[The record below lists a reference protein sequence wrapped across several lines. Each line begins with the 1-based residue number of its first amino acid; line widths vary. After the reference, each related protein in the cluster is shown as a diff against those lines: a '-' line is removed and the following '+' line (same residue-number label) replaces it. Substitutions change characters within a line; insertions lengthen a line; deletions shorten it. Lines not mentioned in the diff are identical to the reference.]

1 MICASKCQLPFFT
14 GGNSW
19 FLSPSQNSHSQF
31 GANYSIHCAGSRAT
45 ATEWMETYQGC
56 GPSPISL
63 KSDKIWKKK
72 ANFLSRYAVNP
83 SYCHVKSGF
92 LQRKYVRNPE
102 TIFQDSQ
109 RLPPGPRK
117 ICPFRRKR
125 IAVLCEKRYNITEDT
140 APMRAPPAHSA
151 KKGESQQYG

>member
-1 MICASKCQLPFFT
+1 MD
-14 GGNSW
+14 GGAFW
-19 FLSPSQNSHSQF
+19 VQPLSIFQKF
-31 GANYSIHCAGSRAT
+31 A
-45 ATEWMETYQGC
+45 
-56 GPSPISL
+56 
-63 KSDKIWKKK
+63 KIWKKWT
-72 ANFLSRYAVNP
+72 AFLALYTVYP
-83 SYCHVKSGF
+83 FFHPVKPGL
-92 LQRKYVRNPE
+92 LQRKYGHFSE
-102 TIFQDSQ
+102 TLFQVSQ

>member
-1 MICASKCQLPFFT
+1 MIYASKCQLPFSPATTPDFFPHLRIPIL
-14 GGNSW
+14 NSEQMTDSAVQEART
-19 FLSPSQNSHSQF
+19 LSSN
-31 GANYSIHCAGSRAT
+31 GWGCILGT
-45 ATEWMETYQGC
+45 A
-56 GPSPISL
+56 PIL
-63 KSDKIWKKK
+63 FQKFDKIWKKWTD
-72 ANFLSRYAVNP
+72 FLALYISVSIFSP
-83 SYCHVKSGF
+83 
-92 LQRKYVRNPE
+92 RKTRPFTEEIWAFFRN
-102 TIFQDSQ
+102 TFSVSQ